1 MGLLVALDERRDV
14 TWARDA
20 ASDLPRRSRP
30 RATDTEVE
38 ACARCHSSRTR
49 MFDDDPPGSPLLGS
63 HLPALLTSGSYH
75 ADGQLEGEVYEYGS
89 FVQSRMAHEGV
100 TCSDCHEPHR
110 GSLRAG
116 GNALCL
122 QCHDATRY
130 DTVAHHH
137 HANGSPASK
146 CVTCHMPAKTFMV
159 VHVRRDHSFR
169 VPRPDLADSLG
180 TPGVCASCHAGKSP
194 GWALEKMRAWFG
206 HAPAGFQRFAGA
218 LAAARGGAVDAR
230 ERLLALAAD
239 HGQPPIA
246 RATAVSALGA
256 WPDPGSIGA
265 IRDALEID
273 PEWIPAS
280 ANLADLLRAT
290 NRDGEGESVLRA
302 ALARQPG
309 AAALHYALGLCL
321 VRQQRRGAA
330 LEELAR
336 AASLAPDD
344 PRFALAYALALDDA
358 GRAREALAA
367 VERGLARRPGDRALA
382 ELSAQLGGPGRE
394 RLHSQRP

>member
-1 MGLLVALDERRDV
+1 
-14 TWARDA
+14 
-20 ASDLPRRSRP
+20 
-30 RATDTEVE
+30 
-38 ACARCHSSRTR
+38 
-49 MFDDDPPGSPLLGS
+49 
-63 HLPALLTSGSYH
+63 
-75 ADGQLEGEVYEYGS
+75 
-89 FVQSRMAHEGV
+89 
-100 TCSDCHEPHR
+100 
-110 GSLRAG
+110 
-116 GNALCL
+116 
-122 QCHDATRY
+122 
-130 DTVAHHH
+130 
-137 HANGSPASK
+137 
-146 CVTCHMPAKTFMV
+146 
-159 VHVRRDHSFR
+159 
-169 VPRPDLADSLG
+169 
-180 TPGVCASCHAGKSP
+180 
-194 GWALEKMRAWFG
+194 MRAWFG

-265 IRDALEID
+265 IRDALADPDPLLRLGGVLATGDVPREARAGLLGGALRDSVRVLRALAGGALAGVTGDAFAADDRTALERAKAEYVAAETENSDQPFGLVNLGNFRLAEGDVAGAERAFRDALEID